1 MRCVR
6 PFDSLPLTCTTNN
19 VTMRSMSST
28 ARSIAGMKSTRLLSI
43 AIDTY
48 LGILKRCP
56 DSSIS
61 LALFDKV

>member
-1 MRCVR
+1 MSYVR
-6 PFDSLPLTCTTNN
+6 PFDSLLLACTTNN

-28 ARSIAGMKSTRLLSI
+28 ARSVAGMKFTRPLSI
-43 AIDTY
+43 AIDMY